1 MQTQPMAA
9 PLQTPQTPQ
18 APQAPQ
24 QPQVNYQP
32 TPPPIQMPTPNKPQ
46 KNRRISTILAIIFGI
61 TTVALLAFI
70 VIDKLKPQEQ
80 QVDTDVSTAP
90 LSTRL
95 SEISTPEGSES
106 DIFKKTLA
114 GRTFT
119 VNASFEEYVTFTS
132 ESKYLFSYYEKPV
145 EGRPKLQ
152 ASSKPGTY
160 TVNNKTISLD
170 NGETFEIVG
179 DYLVKNTEKV
189 SKNRTAVYFDALQL
203 NSVIPNVS
211 LALNNYLKSNKK
223 PQDADFEKTRIDR
236 FFCHADRSFKKM
248 TNADSYICDTIY
260 SYVFDQSKIQPQI
273 TTAKVKDF
281 PTYCL
286 TKGNSYSSYVSDG
299 GNCNSDY
306 SISNW
311 SYVIVRTD
319 NVTYRVTG
327 AFRTVSDSTEALPRF

>member
-1 MQTQPMAA
+1 MLRREADEAA
-9 PLQTPQTPQ
+9 HINSSHP
-18 APQAPQ
+18 
-24 QPQVNYQP
+24 
-32 TPPPIQMPTPNKPQ
+32 K
-46 KNRRISTILAIIFGI
+46 TIPFMLKYKQLCNQILCKLNQWRLPYKHRKHHSNLRL
-61 TTVALLAFI
+61 TTNQHRHRY
-70 VIDKLKPQEQ
+70 KY
-80 QVDTDVSTAP
+80 VSTAP

-106 DIFKKTLA
+106 DLFKKTLA

-119 VNASFEEYVTFTS
+119 VNASFDEYVSFTS

-248 TNADSYICDTIY
+248 TNADSYICDTTY

-327 AFRTVSDSTEALPRF
+327 AFRAVSDSTETLPRF